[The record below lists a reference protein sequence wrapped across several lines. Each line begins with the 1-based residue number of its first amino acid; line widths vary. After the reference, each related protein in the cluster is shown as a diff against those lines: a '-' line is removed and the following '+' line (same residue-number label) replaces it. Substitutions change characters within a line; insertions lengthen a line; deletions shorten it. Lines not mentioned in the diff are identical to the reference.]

1 MKIIGLKKI
10 NTKVIKNKK
19 GDLLKYLSTKD
30 KFFKKF
36 GEIYFSTV
44 KPNFIKAWHLHK
56 KATLNY
62 VCVKGKVKLVL
73 YDERDNSKTFDQY
86 QELILTPSDYYMVT
100 IPPLIWNGFKGIDE
114 QESIIANCMT
124 IAHDEEEMVRKE
136 YSDKKF
142 NYHWN

>member
-1 MKIIGLKKI
+1 MIEGIVVTKLKQIEDERGKIMHMMRQDS
-10 NTKVIKNKK
+10 KV
-19 GDLLKYLSTKD
+19 
-30 KFFKKF
+30 FKKF

-56 KATLNY
+56 QATLNY

-73 YDERDNSKTFDQY
+73 YDDRNNSNTFSQY

-100 IPPLIWNGFKGIDE
+100 IPPLIWNGFKGIDD

-124 IAHDEEEMVRKE
+124 IAHDEKEMVRKE